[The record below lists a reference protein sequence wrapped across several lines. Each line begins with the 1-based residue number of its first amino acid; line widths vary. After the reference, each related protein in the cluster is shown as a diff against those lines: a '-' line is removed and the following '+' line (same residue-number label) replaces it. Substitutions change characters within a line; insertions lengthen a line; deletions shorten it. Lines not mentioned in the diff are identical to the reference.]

1 MLRLSA
7 VAAMTALTAIAQKT
21 DVQFDREADFAK
33 YKTYSWIASK
43 RPAQPLN
50 EKIIQRGVDEAL
62 GKLGFAKVAD
72 GAPADL
78 NVAYHVAVEER
89 TEVVGY
95 DYGYYPG
102 RWRRMSGGMVTYNE
116 YKYQQGTLVV
126 DLVDAGKHEMIW
138 RGVAT
143 DTVPT
148 NQGKAEK
155 AMAKVAKKWF
165 AKWPPK

>member
-1 MLRLSA
+1 MIRKLALAALAA
-7 VAAMTALTAIAQKT
+7 VPLAAQKT
-21 DVQFDREADFAK
+21 DVQFDREADLSK

-50 EKIIQRGVDEAL
+50 EKIIQRGVDDAL
-62 GKLGFAKVAD
+62 AKIGLAK
-72 GAPADL
+72 APEGSKGDL
-78 NVAYHVAVEER
+78 EVAYHVAVEER

-102 RWRRMSGGMVTYNE
+102 RWRRMGGGMVTYNE
-116 YKYQQGTLVV
+116 YKYQQGTLIL
-126 DLVDAGKHEMIW
+126 DLIDAAKHEMVW

-143 DTVPT
+143 DTVPS